1 MITIKKMYE
10 NFEKFLLDNGFI
22 SAESLIDSL
31 ENWDKK
37 SITFNRAVECVQEMI
52 SLIVEHEKQI
62 FWD

>member
-1 MITIKKMYE
+1 MYD

-22 SAESLIDSL
+22 NAESLLDSL

-37 SITFNRAVECVQEMI
+37 SITFNRAVVCVSEMI
-52 SLIVEHEKQI
+52 ELITEHEKQI